1 MHSDHYI
8 TSNLIRDKTLEMSIQ
23 FIIEKL
29 SAIEG
34 TWRVDWFGD
43 VAYPDL
49 NRRQSQPSVAVRFS
63 RYPRPRPMGE
73 EDKREVW
80 LPIGLLPFLKVG
92 DVWQN
97 GHRLGRAQPHR
108 KRHSGN

>member
-1 MHSDHYI
+1 MFCQI
-8 TSNLIRDKTLEMSIQ
+8 K
-23 FIIEKL
+23 IEKVSSL
-29 SAIEG
+29 TEK
-34 TWRVDWFGD
+34 WRVDWLGD

-49 NRRQSQPSVAVRFS
+49 SRRQSQPSVAVRFS

-73 EDKREVW
+73 EDKQEVW

-97 GHRLGRAQPHR
+97 AQATGERTASSTKIFRHLNMN
-108 KRHSGN
+108 KR